1 MKQSC
6 LTWQSML
13 HFELVLFQNIF
24 LEVCFHFLGALG
36 KLMICFV
43 SYGGF
48 VNNEVF
54 WSILLKTSCMV
65 WCGFIVMMK
74 INLFQTWKSFEIK
87 IYEVN
92 KVRKREINKHCKDWR
107 VKPPVVLLELL
118 SCCKPIHKAL
128 NKCWAWVTQ
137 AVGRQRSNAH
147 GILMIVLFC
156 SQKLTKHNFSK
167 PSCKQSK
174 SNIPSEQWIC

>member
-13 HFELVLFQNIF
+13 HFELVLFKNIF

-54 WSILLKTSCMV
+54 
-65 WCGFIVMMK
+65 
-74 INLFQTWKSFEIK
+74 
-87 IYEVN
+87 
-92 KVRKREINKHCKDWR
+92 
-107 VKPPVVLLELL
+107 
-118 SCCKPIHKAL
+118 
-128 NKCWAWVTQ
+128 
-137 AVGRQRSNAH
+137 
-147 GILMIVLFC
+147 
-156 SQKLTKHNFSK
+156 
-167 PSCKQSK
+167 
-174 SNIPSEQWIC
+174 

>member
-24 LEVCFHFLGALG
+24 LEVCFRFLGALG

-54 WSILLKTSCMV
+54 
-65 WCGFIVMMK
+65 
-74 INLFQTWKSFEIK
+74 
-87 IYEVN
+87 
-92 KVRKREINKHCKDWR
+92 
-107 VKPPVVLLELL
+107 
-118 SCCKPIHKAL
+118 
-128 NKCWAWVTQ
+128 
-137 AVGRQRSNAH
+137 
-147 GILMIVLFC
+147 
-156 SQKLTKHNFSK
+156 
-167 PSCKQSK
+167 
-174 SNIPSEQWIC
+174 